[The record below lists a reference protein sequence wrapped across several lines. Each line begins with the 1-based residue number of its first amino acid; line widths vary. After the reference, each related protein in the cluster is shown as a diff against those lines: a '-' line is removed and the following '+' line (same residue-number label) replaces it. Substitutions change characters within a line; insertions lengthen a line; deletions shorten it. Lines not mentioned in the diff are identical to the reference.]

1 MSAAYVDTSFLLA
14 IVFGEPDA
22 SALRRRLLR
31 FEHRLTGDLLRA
43 EVLSA
48 AQREAVPFDTLQPV
62 LAALSLVLPERS
74 LEREMREALGYGYL
88 RGADLWHVACA
99 LFLAGD
105 ARHELAFLSRDRAQR
120 AIARR
125 LGFPTP

>member
-14 IVFGEPDA
+14 IIFGEPDA
-22 SALRRRLLR
+22 TALRRRLLR
-31 FEHRLTGDLLRA
+31 FDHRLTGDLLRA

-48 AQREAVPFDTLQPV
+48 AKREAVAVETLQPAV
-62 LAALSLVLPERS
+62 AALALVLPERT
-74 LEREMREALGYGYL
+74 LEREMREALGHGYL
-88 RGADLWHVACA
+88 RGAGLWHVACA

-105 ARHELAFLSRDRAQR
+105 TRSELAFLSRDSAQR
-120 AIARR
+120 GIARR

>member
-14 IVFGEPDA
+14 IVFGEPQA
-22 SALRRRLLR
+22 AALRRRLLR

-43 EVLSA
+43 EALSA
-48 AQREAVPFDTLQPV
+48 GKREGVALAALHPA
-62 LAALSLVLPERS
+62 LAALSVVLPERS
-74 LEREMREALGYGYL
+74 LDREIHDALERGYL
-88 RGADLWHVACA
+88 RGADLWHIACA
-99 LFLAGD
+99 LYLAGD
-105 ARHELAFLSRDRAQR
+105 ARHELAFLSRDTAQR